1 MALSPAQETICNS
14 TARMRVAVTGRRF
27 GKTHCAMREL
37 ARHASKLN
45 QEIMYVAPSYRM
57 CRQIMW
63 ERLKSKLRELRW
75 VEQTNE
81 AELSIRLKSGS
92 KIYLRGAE
100 NKDALRGIGVDFLVL
115 DEFQD
120 LDPELWTAV
129 LRPTLSDT
137 KGKALFIG
145 TPRGVGSFSHEMY
158 TMAQNTED
166 WDSFTFRTIDGGQ
179 VDEQEL
185 EEAKRD
191 LDQRTYEQ
199 EYLASFLTFSGMVY
213 FSFDRKHNVVPCQ
226 HLDKQNLYLGMDF
239 NWSPFSVAVAVIEN
253 NSIYFVDEISIN
265 ESSTEQ
271 ICDEIK
277 RRYPN
282 SNITVM
288 PDSAGKQRRTSA
300 GGRTDISILQNAGFR
315 VQAKNA
321 NPPIRDRVNA
331 VNSKLKNTQGVR
343 SLFIDPKCKQIIKSL
358 ESQQYKP
365 DSSIIDNN
373 QHTHMA
379 DAVGYLVDYLYPVQ
393 TRHTT
398 TQPQRWSFSGHNQ
411 RGVTHAGH

>member
-1 MALSPAQETICNS
+1 MALSTAQKTICDS
-14 TARMRVAVTGRRF
+14 EARFRVAVTGRRF

-37 ARHASKLN
+37 SKHASQPN

-63 ERLKSKLRELRW
+63 ERLKTKLRELRW

-145 TPRGVGSFSHEMY
+145 TPRGVGSFSHDMY
-158 TMAQNTED
+158 SMAQNTD
-166 WDSFTFRTIDGGQ
+166 GWDSFTYRTIDGEQ
-179 VDEQEL
+179 VEESEL
-185 EEAKRD
+185 TEAKRD

-213 FSFDRKHNVVPCQ
+213 QSFDRKHQVVPCQ
-226 HLDKQNLYLGMDF
+226 HLDRTNLYLGMDF

-253 NSIYFVDEISIN
+253 NSVYFVDEISIN

-271 ICDEIK
+271 MCDEIK
-277 RRYPN
+277 RRYPG
-282 SNITVM
+282 STITVF
-288 PDSAGKQRRTSA
+288 PDAAGKQRRTSA

-365 DSSIIDNN
+365 DSSIIDNT
-373 QHTHMA
+373 QHTHMS
-379 DAVGYLVDYLYPVQ
+379 DAVGYLVDYLYPV
-393 TRHTT
+393 TTKHTT
-398 TQPQRWSFSGHNQ
+398 QQPQRWSFSGHNQ

>member
-1 MALSPAQETICNS
+1 MALTPAQKTICDS
-14 TARMRVAVTGRRF
+14 KARFRTAICGRRF
-27 GKTHCAMREL
+27 GKSHCAIREI
-37 ARHASKLN
+37 ARHAADTNKEVL
-45 QEIMYVAPSYRM
+45 YVAPSYRM
-57 CRQIMW
+57 CKSIIW
-63 ERLKSKLRELRW
+63 NRLKDKLKKLRW

-81 AELSIRLKSGS
+81 AELTIRLKSGS
-92 KIYLRGAE
+92 KIYLKGAE
-100 NKDALRGIGVDFLVL
+100 NRDGLRGNSYHLIVL

-120 LDPELWTAV
+120 LDPELWSAV
-129 LRPTLSDT
+129 LRPMLSDT

-158 TMAQNTED
+158 TTAQNTED
-166 WDSFTFRTIDGGQ
+166 WEAFTYRTIDGGQ
-179 VDEQEL
+179 VEQKEL

-213 FSFDRKHNVVPCQ
+213 FSFDRQHQIVSCQ

-282 SNITVM
+282 ANITVF
-288 PDSAGKQRRTSA
+288 PDAAGRQRKTSA
-300 GGRTDISILQNAGFR
+300 GGRTDISILQNAGFK
-315 VQAKNA
+315 VQAKNS

-398 TQPQRWSFSGHNQ
+398 LQPQRWSFSGHNQ
-411 RGVTHAGH
+411 RGITHAGH